1 VSVSPEHSDSLSVTH
16 ETLDRLPL
24 LARQFRD
31 RLSTATRPV
40 VLAHANADADAVSS
54 ALGAALICERLGH
67 PATLVTSG
75 DASLPNNLRFI
86 AGAERVISHDDDLI
100 RQADLLI
107 FVDCSDMSRLGPLYS
122 RLTNELERKRSTV
135 NIDHHVT
142 NARFGELN
150 IVIPQAAATA
160 EIIAGI
166 ASELGLEL
174 DASEAT
180 TLLAG
185 VYGDTLGL
193 RTPSTTPATMRVA
206 ATLLEAGANL
216 DAIVD
221 ALFRMKPY
229 STVALWGDALSTAKW
244 SGGLLWTEIDPEML
258 ERVGADRTEAEG
270 LVNFL
275 AGTTGARAAAL
286 LYKEPSGWRVSM
298 RSLTQDVN
306 VAEILQH
313 YGGGGHPRAAG
324 AKLPPGTEARDHFLD
339 DIASRVGPRLSTT
352 VLPGGGDDPI

>member
-1 VSVSPEHSDSLSVTH
+1 VSANTERSEPLPATH

-24 LARQFRD
+24 LARQLRD
-31 RLSTATRPV
+31 RISTAARPV
-40 VLAHANADADAVSS
+40 ILAHANADADAVAS
-54 ALGAALICERLGH
+54 ALGAAMICERLGH

-86 AGAERVISHDDDLI
+86 AGAERLIAQDDERI
-100 RQADLLI
+100 AQADVLI
-107 FVDCSDMSRLGPLYS
+107 FVDCSDISRLGPLYY
-122 RLTNELERKRSTV
+122 RLANDLERNRPTV

-166 ASELGLEL
+166 ASELGFEL

-193 RTPSTTPATMRVA
+193 RTPSTTPATLRIA

-229 STVALWGDALSTAKW
+229 STVALWGEALSTARW
-244 SGGLLWTEIDPEML
+244 CGGLLWTEIDPEML
-258 ERVGADRTEAEG
+258 ERAGADRTEAEG

-275 AGTTGARAAAL
+275 AGTNGARAAAL
-286 LYKEPSGWRVSM
+286 LYKEPAGWRVSM

-313 YGGGGHPRAAG
+313 HGGGGHPRAAG
-324 AKLPPGTEARDHFLD
+324 AKLPPGPDARDSFLN
-339 DIASRVGPRLSTT
+339 DIAARVGPRLSTT
-352 VLPGGGDDPI
+352 ATAGGGDDPI